1 MSKFIAFT
9 KTQTRLLNEVISR
22 HQREAD
28 SVLMEICTELG
39 IDEAFKKSPQSYRL
53 RQGFDGFD
61 VTEPPAQPKPTVPGR
76 KGRKGKADPGPDV
89 LDAADGGES

>member
-28 SVLMEICTELG
+28 NVLIEICAELG

-61 VTEPPAQPKPTVPGR
+61 VAEPPAQPKPAIPGR
-76 KGRKGKADPGPDV
+76 KGRKGKAAPGPDV
-89 LDAADGGES
+89 LDAADGVAS

>member
-9 KTQTRLLNEVISR
+9 KTQTRLLNEMLSR
-22 HQREAD
+22 HQQE
-28 SVLMEICTELG
+28 VNNVMLEIAAEVG

-53 RQGFDGFD
+53 RQGLDGFD
-61 VTEPPAQPKPTVPGR
+61 VTEPPAQPKPAIPGR
-76 KGRKGKADPGPDV
+76 KGKKGKDAPPDV